1 MPRTGIHWGH
11 ALPSAALAGAFSVLA
26 ARIPLAA
33 FGPAFMAG
41 GALAVVLYRRHVKDR
56 LPSPG
61 EGAQIGAV
69 SGGFG
74 FLFVAIFVVA
84 MLVYRPEELRQPMLE
99 AITHPVV
106 HYDNQKIE
114 QMQALVKTSEG
125 LTFVVVF
132 GLFLLFLIF
141 VVGSSIGG
149 ALYAAWLRKRMTL

>member
-1 MPRTGIHWGH
+1 
-11 ALPSAALAGAFSVLA
+11 VLA

-41 GALAVVLYRRHVKDR
+41 GALAVVLYRRRVKDR

-69 SGGFG
+69 SCGFG

-99 AITHPVV
+99 AISHPVV

>member
-1 MPRTGIHWGH
+1 M
-11 ALPSAALAGAFSVLA
+11 LA
-26 ARIPLAA
+26 AQIPLAA
-33 FGPAFMAG
+33 FGPAFLAG

-56 LPSPG
+56 LLSPG
-61 EGAQIGAV
+61 EGAQIGAA

-74 FLFVAIFVVA
+74 FLFVATFVVA
-84 MLVYRPEELRQPMLE
+84 MLVYRPEELRQPMLK

-106 HYDNQKIE
+106 HYDSQKIE
-114 QMQALVKTSEG
+114 QMQALLKTSEG

-132 GLFLLFLIF
+132 GLFLLILVS